1 MKKLFYCICCL
12 LLTISCSDNDSIEDI
27 KSLTESPQSQ
37 IRSYDEALQ
46 IAMESIGILNRHS
59 NQTRDAKASRKID
72 LEDGVYY
79 IVNHSTRTATGN
91 DTLMYVFN
99 FENNSG
105 FSIVS
110 ANPAT
115 EGLLAVIES
124 GHYDP
129 SKREDDSGFYLFLD
143 MAKEYVKRATRDH
156 IIPNPDNPPINNH
169 PHRLVY
175 INTTDSINP
184 LIDLNWGQRGI
195 YGQYCPNGTAG
206 CVNTAM
212 AMIIAYFEQPTSLC
226 LTYDNHDISS
236 QLFDWDNIK
245 QHKKGDLAENTS
257 ISHICAISNNDSIHN
272 AIGRLMR
279 QLGELNESNYDP
291 ISNKTG
297 TQFSNAVAT
306 FQSLSYDTQHLHW
319 SHEYVPGET
328 HGISPNSIIMFGGVR
343 YDHLGNPHGHAWI
356 ADGYKYSKTIT
367 YEEETINNGV
377 TWNEVP
383 GTRETTE
390 ILLDHLNWGHD
401 GVNNGYFLDGVFAET
416 DTTDYSH
423 EVNYMAISPIE

>member
-12 LLTISCSDNDSIEDI
+12 LLTISCSDNDSIEEI

-156 IIPNPDNPPINNH
+156 IIPNPDNPPIH
-169 PHRLVY
+169 SKTHRFVQQP
-175 INTTDSINP
+175 IFDSQGPFIC
-184 LIDLNWGQRGI
+184 LKWGQRGI

-226 LTYDNHDISS
+226 LTYDNHDIST

-245 QHKKGDLAENTS
+245 QHTIGDLKENTS
-257 ISHICAISNNDSIHN
+257 VPHICATSNNDSIHN

-279 QLGELNESNYDP
+279 QLGELNESNYNST
-291 ISNKTG
+291 SNQTG
-297 TQFSNAVAT
+297 TEYSKAAIT
-306 FQSLSYDTQHLHW
+306 FESLSYANISNHLDY
-319 SHEYVPGET
+319 SYDLGF
-328 HGISPNSIIMFGGVR
+328 SKIITSNHIILFGGRR
-343 YDHLGNPHGHAWI
+343 YDPNGNPHGHAWI
-356 ADGYKYSKTIT
+356 ADGYDDTKIVSF
-367 YEEETINNGV
+367 EEMTNDNGV

-383 GTRETTE
+383 GTRDTTE
-390 ILLDHLNWGHD
+390 TLLNHINWGHN
-401 GVNNGYFLDGVFAET
+401 GEHNGYFLDGVFVET

-423 EVNYMAISPIE
+423 EVRAMALSPYE